1 MNRRNR
7 VYRNFAHE
15 NVSFGYHLILEERKT
30 MSATVFPSQ
39 TLLVKAPQEATDDKI
54 HDFLRRKY
62 RWILKQKRYFA
73 QFGAQRRKSF
83 ISGEKF
89 QYRGRSYKLLVSKG
103 EDRVSLHH
111 GTLKVY
117 TPSPGS
123 STRTSKLLDEWFA
136 ERAYKAFSERLSA
149 CFPLFD
155 YDDIPSLSVRRMT
168 RRWGSYSQKDNRII
182 LNCDLIKAST
192 RHIDYVI
199 IHELCHITHR
209 KHNRDF
215 HSLLESKLPQWRK
228 LKTEL
233 ELRLLGQD

>member
-1 MNRRNR
+1 MIRRNR

-15 NVSFGYHLILEERKT
+15 NVSFSYHLILEERKT

-39 TLLVKAPQEATDDKI
+39 TLLVKAPQEATDDII

-73 QFGAQRRKSF
+73 QFGSQRRKSF
-83 ISGEKF
+83 VSGEKY

-117 TPSPGS
+117 TPSTGS
-123 STRTSKLLDEWFA
+123 SPRTSKLLDEWFA

-155 YDDIPSLSVRRMT
+155 YDEIPSLSVRRMT
-168 RRWGSYSQKDNRII
+168 KRWGSYSQKDNRIT

-209 KHNRDF
+209 KHNHDF
-215 HSLLESKLPQWRK
+215 HVLLESKLPKWRK

>member
-1 MNRRNR
+1 MNWRSR

-15 NVSFGYHLILEERKT
+15 NISFGYHLILEERST

-39 TLLVKAPQEATDDKI
+39 MLLVKAPLEATDDKI

-73 QFGAQRRKSF
+73 QFGSQRRKSF

-89 QYRGRSYKLLVSKG
+89 QYRGRSYKLLVGKG

-117 TPSPGS
+117 TSTPGS
-123 STRTSKLLDEWFA
+123 SADTGKLLYAWFA
-136 ERAYKAFSERLSA
+136 ERAYKTFSQRLSV
-149 CFPLFD
+149 CFPLFG
-155 YDDIPSLSVRRMT
+155 YDEIPSLSVRRMT

-215 HSLLESKLPQWRK
+215 HALLESKLPQWRK

-233 ELRLLGQD
+233 ELHLLGQD

>member
-1 MNRRNR
+1 MSRTIGAERH
-7 VYRNFAHE
+7 FAYE
-15 NVSFGYHLILEERKT
+15 NISFGYHLILEERKT
-30 MSATVFPSQ
+30 MSATVFPSRA
-39 TLLVKAPQEATDDKI
+39 LLVKAPLEATDEKI

-73 QFGAQRRKSF
+73 QFGSQRRKLF

-89 QYRGRSYKLLVSKG
+89 QYRGRSYKLLVSTG

-117 TPSPGS
+117 TSSPGS
-123 STRTSKLLDEWFA
+123 SSRTAKLLNVWFA
-136 ERAYKAFSERLSA
+136 ERANKAFSERLSA

-182 LNCDLIKAST
+182 LNRDLIKAST

-215 HSLLESKLPQWRK
+215 HTLLESRLPQWRK